1 MNWMNINPF
10 GIVTKD
16 GLRGSFFFLFDTM
29 LHMHP
34 FPSFPCGFYSILGAI
49 ARMKHY
55 SVVINLDRDM
65 ESSGIAPNI
74 FG

>member
-1 MNWMNINPF
+1 MVYSLKM
-10 GIVTKD
+10 V
-16 GLRGSFFFLFDTM
+16 
-29 LHMHP
+29 HMHP
-34 FPSFPCGFYSILGAI
+34 FPSLVDFNQFLGAI

-65 ESSGIAPNI
+65 ESLGIAPNI

>member
-10 GIVTKD
+10 GIVAKD
-16 GLRGSFFFLFDTM
+16 SFERFILFLFDTM

-34 FPSFPCGFYSILGAI
+34 FPSLVDFNQFLGAI

-55 SVVINLDRDM
+55 YVVINLDRDM
-65 ESSGIAPNI
+65 ESLGIAPNI

>member
-1 MNWMNINPF
+1 MNWRNIKPF
-10 GIVTKD
+10 GIVVKD
-16 GLRGSFFFLFDTM
+16 GFERFILFLFDTM

-34 FPSFPCGFYSILGAI
+34 FPSLVDFNQFLGAI

-55 SVVINLDRDM
+55 YVVINLDRDM
-65 ESSGIAPNI
+65 ESLGIAPNI